1 MAITA
6 PTSVLSTSLVRR
18 VINGVVVRQPD
29 IKLNKLIYVNAGTTE
44 INSILRAVAVLN
56 FLNSKHE
63 KITTATGLKITMQ

>member
-29 IKLNKLIYVNAGTTE
+29 IKLNPPLLQVDLCKCRDY
-44 INSILRAVAVLN
+44 RD
-56 FLNSKHE
+56 
-63 KITTATGLKITMQ
+63 

>member
-44 INSILRAVAVLN
+44 IN
-56 FLNSKHE
+56 
-63 KITTATGLKITMQ
+63 